1 MMLKELLPILRK
13 NAVCINERTLYG
25 GRFILVINP
34 ETTKKYI
41 ADELL
46 NREVVSIDI
55 NRDGM
60 FNIYVGKKKDEDEE
74 V

>member
-1 MMLKELLPILRK
+1 MKLKELLPILRK
-13 NAVCINERTLYG
+13 NAAYINERTLYG
-25 GRFILVINP
+25 GRFILMINP
-34 ETTKKYI
+34 EATKKYI

-55 NRDGM
+55 ARDGM